1 MLVYNYTDILHKLC
15 VQILQVHKYMY
26 VLVITV
32 FSVQL
37 TVKKVLSLLQKVF
50 LKCCLIVK
58 VVSE

>member
-1 MLVYNYTDILHKLC
+1 
-15 VQILQVHKYMY
+15 MY